1 MIYKTYSLIYILH
14 IFVKQ
19 NIQKQTKGLFINNLN
34 HTSYTYFIKEL
45 YVRLGYSLNQYDTH
59 T

>member
-1 MIYKTYSLIYILH
+1 MIYKTYSWIYILH

-19 NIQKQTKGLFINNLN
+19 NIQKQTKGLFINILN